1 MYFGLDLKL
10 LFCQY
15 LLTKYV
21 NKNLLQKFEIRIGCL
36 YEVNEILDFTS
47 QNSMWKSKKLLRLFS
62 I

>member
-21 NKNLLQKFEIRIGCL
+21 NKNLLQKFEIHIGCS
-36 YEVNEILDFTS
+36 YEVNEIIVINGQF
-47 QNSMWKSKKLLRLFS
+47 
-62 I
+62 